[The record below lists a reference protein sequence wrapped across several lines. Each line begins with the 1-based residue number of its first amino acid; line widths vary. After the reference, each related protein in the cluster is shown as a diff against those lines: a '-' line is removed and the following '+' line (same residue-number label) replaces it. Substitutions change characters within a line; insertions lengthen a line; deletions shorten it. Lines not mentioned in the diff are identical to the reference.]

1 MIDSVDFQRRDAV
14 LLGVTFSAADEL
26 RKWRDEVGL
35 QCDLLSDADR
45 AVGLAYGSG
54 RERWDQE
61 ESAWRMSV
69 LVGPDGKV
77 VKVYP
82 NPDVER
88 HAREVLDDLD
98 DRIRAAAS
106 A

>member
-1 MIDSVDFQRRDAV
+1 MV
-14 LLGVTFSAADEL
+14 LLGITFSAAEDL
-26 RKWRDEVGL
+26 RRWRGEVGL

-45 AVGLAYGSG
+45 AVGLAYGAATSV
-54 RERWDQE
+54 DQE
-61 ESAWRMSV
+61 KARRMSV
-69 LVGPDGKV
+69 LVAPDGNV

-82 NPDVER
+82 DPDVER

-98 DRIRAAAS
+98 DRIRAASS